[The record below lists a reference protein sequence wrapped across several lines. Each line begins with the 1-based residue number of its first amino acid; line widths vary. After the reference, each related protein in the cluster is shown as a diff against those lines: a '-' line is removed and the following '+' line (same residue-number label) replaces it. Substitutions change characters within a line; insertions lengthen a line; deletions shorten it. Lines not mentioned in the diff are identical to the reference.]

1 GVLALAQVALDDG
14 SGDAADRPGLARQ
27 AEPAAAPDVVPRPLD
42 RLLGVVEVEAH
53 EPVQL
58 VGEVLVGGPPL
69 VGVEEA
75 LDDDA
80 EGRVGGGP
88 LLEQAGLLAQAQEL
102 LFGVEFGVGVPG
114 AADEDAVAV
123 AEVGPPGA
131 VGVPRLGWTGHG

>member
-1 GVLALAQVALDDG
+1 
-14 SGDAADRPGLARQ
+14 
-27 AEPAAAPDVVPRPLD
+27 
-42 RLLGVVEVEAH
+42 
-53 EPVQL
+53 VQL
-58 VGEVLVGGPPL
+58 VGEVLAGRPPR

-88 LLEQAGLLAQAQEL
+88 LLEQPGLLAQSEEFLLGLEL
-102 LFGVEFGVGVPG
+102 GVEVLG
-114 AADEDAVAV
+114 AADEDAVAE